1 MNDHPNHDDGPLK
14 LPARVPLER
23 IDPAGDH
30 ARFDAIVRSIT
41 AGVAAERA
49 QFRPG
54 SAGALGALGQSSGPA
69 IAAAAAV
76 LIAAGAALMLI
87 SGPAASPP
95 RSFAESAGI
104 PHSLIELTMSAGAP
118 TPDQLI
124 GAING
129 TSP

>member
-1 MNDHPNHDDGPLK
+1 MNDRENHEDDPLTF
-14 LPARVPLER
+14 PARVPLEL
-23 IDPAGDH
+23 IDPAGDR
-30 ARFDAIVRSIT
+30 ARFDGIIRSIT
-41 AGVAAERA
+41 AGVAVERVQLRTA
-49 QFRPG
+49 
-54 SAGALGALGQSSGPA
+54 AGALGALGQLSGPA

-87 SGPAASPP
+87 PGPAASPP

-104 PHSLIELTMSAGAP
+104 PHTLIELTMSAGAP

-129 TSP
+129 TSR